1 MKVIEQSVVIILSI
15 LLNVNAI
22 KFYTTVRPLPM
33 FRALPCEKD
42 DTIVSVFQEGLKEGY
57 NVTIKKDLEPATN
70 IRLIFDSQAAVFL
83 DKSARFTSEQDDIQ
97 NIFNIILL
105 KSSSDFT
112 FNVRG
117 QAVPFAPPYLT
128 SLKINGEEFCNH
140 PDLKY
145 FRDFPVGVLSH
156 VDRHCGRRKVLHT
169 ALIVEGVKTKA
180 GDWPWHAA
188 IHRHDG
194 PTFKYVCGGT
204 LISKHF
210 VLTAAHCVSIHG
222 VPVIPEIL
230 GVALGKYHLFRSD
243 ATIQEKE
250 VHRVYVHDEF
260 LYSTSSNDIAL
271 LKLRTEAVYNNYV
284 QPACLWN
291 DTVWD
296 RVPYDAYATVVGWG
310 FDESFSLSSTLNTVR
325 MRQIPN
331 MECIYSSPLFYG
343 NFLRNGKRFCAGYNN
358 GTSVCNGDSGGA
370 FAYFV
375 PDIIDFK
382 ASSVPG
388 AWYVKG
394 IVSHTLS
401 LQDAAICN
409 PNAFAIFTDVS
420 KYLPWIQNII
430 DF

>member
-210 VLTAAHCVSIHG
+210 VLTAAHCASIHG
-222 VPVIPEIL
+222 TPVTPEIL

-250 VHRVYVHDEF
+250 VFRVYVHDEF
-260 LYSTSSNDIAL
+260 RHSTLSNDIAL

-296 RVPYDAYATVVGWG
+296 RLSYDAYATVVGWG
-310 FDESFSLSSTLNTVR
+310 FDQSDSLTSTLHSVS
-325 MRQIPN
+325 MPQIPN
-331 MECIYSSPLFYG
+331 IQCIYSKPEFYG
-343 NFLRNGKRFCAGYNN
+343 NLLRDEKRFCAGYTN

-375 PDIIDFK
+375 PDIADFK

-394 IVSHTLS
+394 IVSNTLS
-401 LQDAAICN
+401 LGAAICD
-409 PNAFAIFTDVS
+409 PNAYAIFTDVA

-430 DF
+430 DS

>member
-83 DKSARFTSEQDDIQ
+83 EESARFTSEQDNIQ
-97 NIFNIILL
+97 NVFNIILL

-169 ALIVEGVKTKA
+169 DLIVEGVNTKA

-194 PTFKYVCGGT
+194 VTFKYVCGGT